1 MKKEVFCMMLIAA
14 TSCIFTACKGKS
26 VKTTENRTDDSVR
39 ETTDTDAAMEKKAA
53 AMRQAFGG
61 LGYTFGTITK
71 FGEEETADWERNKDA
86 DWAGGSVTRNIKSF
100 NSISQM
106 VLALNSDK
114 LDCVFIPE
122 VVANYLKKLNPEY
135 VVTSG
140 FGSYDSF
147 IMGVRPE
154 DIQLRDDI
162 NRAVE
167 EMKADGTLTA
177 LEKEHLTDVK
187 NNTLNVPVA
196 GRKTLKVII
205 TGDYAPVDYVSPVG
219 TPQGYN
225 VAIMQKIGEKLG
237 VNIEFVTVEAP
248 ARLLALKSKRGDVI
262 FWIQAEHNG
271 EMEISSDE
279 FGDELLITKPYL
291 TCNAA
296 SVTRSQEKTD
306 IIENAFAKLAEL
318 VRE

>member
-1 MKKEVFCMMLIAA
+1 
-14 TSCIFTACKGKS
+14 
-26 VKTTENRTDDSVR
+26 
-39 ETTDTDAAMEKKAA
+39 
-53 AMRQAFGG
+53 MRQAFGG
-61 LGYTFGTITK
+61 LGYTFGSIAK
-71 FGEEETADWERNKDA
+71 FGEEDSADWERNKDM

-100 NSISQM
+100 DSINQM

-122 VVANYLKKLNPEY
+122 VVANYLKSLNPDY

-154 DIQLRDDI
+154 DEQLRDSI
-162 NRAVE
+162 NKAVE
-167 EMKADGTLTA
+167 EMIADGTLAT
-177 LEKEHLTDVK
+177 LEKEHLTDIK
-187 NNTLNVPVA
+187 NNTLPAPVA

-205 TGDYAPVDYVSPVG
+205 TGDYAPVDYIAPDG

-225 VAIMQKIGEKLG
+225 VAIMEKIGERLG

-248 ARLLALKSKRGDVI
+248 ARLLAMKSKKGDII

-271 EMEISSDE
+271 EQEVTSDE
-279 FGDELLITKPYL
+279 FGNELLVTKPYL

-306 IIENAFAKLAEL
+306 IIEDAFAKLAEL
-318 VRE
+318 VHE